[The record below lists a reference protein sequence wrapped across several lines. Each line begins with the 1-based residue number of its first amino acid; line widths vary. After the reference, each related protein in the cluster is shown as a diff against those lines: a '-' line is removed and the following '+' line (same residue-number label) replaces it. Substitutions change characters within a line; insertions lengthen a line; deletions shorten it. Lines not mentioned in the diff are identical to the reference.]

1 MPMMLIIF
9 QTAAGQPLIHTG
21 PTCDGFRTIGVAI
34 HSKSGPGD
42 FVAVEI
48 PAAYPRHPGWKIY
61 RAIPTAIPLVTAEME
76 NSGRVDLQDDE
87 QNL

>member
-1 MPMMLIIF
+1 F

-21 PTCDGFRTIGVAI
+21 PTCDGFRTISVAI

-42 FVAVEI
+42 FITVKV
-48 PAAYPRHPGWKIY
+48 PAAYTHHPGWKIY
-61 RAIPTAIPLVTAEME
+61 HTIPSILAAIPLATTEME
-76 NSGRVDLQDDE
+76 NSGRVSLQDDK